1 MVDSDNGI
9 TNLHVPNDVIIDASM
24 PPLVRDGGKMWNKK
38 NQLEDTKALIP
49 DRSYAS
55 IYDAIVKDCREHGQ
69 FDHSTMGSVANVGL
83 MAQKAEEYGSHDK
96 TFEIADTGRVV
107 VSDSKTGK
115 TIFTHQVEKGDIW
128 RMCQTKDE
136 PIRDWVRLA
145 VNRARAAKTPA
156 IFWLDAKRAHDAVL
170 IEKVHRYLKDHD
182 TKGLDIQVM
191 APAEAMKFSC
201 ARARAGKDTISV
213 TGNVLRDYLTDLFP
227 ILELGT
233 SAKMLSIVP
242 LLKGGGLFETGAG
255 GSAPKH
261 VEQFQKEGH
270 LRWDSLGEYLAVAVS
285 LEHLA
290 QVSKKPEA
298 QRLAD
303 TLNAAVGKVLENN
316 KSPSRKAKETDNRG
330 STYYIA
336 KVRKFWYVFAVSQ
349 SILCSIG
356 LRSCPRRTPT
366 LRSWPTIWPRTRRR
380 FPRI

>member
-1 MVDSDNGI
+1 MVDSENGI

-24 PPLVRDGGKMWNKK
+24 PPLIRDGGKMWNKK

-49 DRSYAS
+49 DRAYAS

-96 TFEIADTGRVV
+96 TFEIPGNGRVV
-107 VSDSKTGK
+107 VSDAKTGK

-145 VNRARAAKTPA
+145 VNRARAAKVPA
-156 IFWLDAKRAHDAVL
+156 VFWLDAKRAHDAVL
-170 IEKVHRYLKDHD
+170 IEKVNRYLKDHD
-182 TKGLDIQVM
+182 TKGLDIQIM
-191 APAEAMKFSC
+191 TPAEAMKFSC

-261 VEQFQKEGH
+261 VEQFHKEGH

-303 TLNAAVGKVLENN
+303 TLNAAVGKVLESN
-316 KSPSRKAKETDNRG
+316 KSPSRKAKEIDNRG

-336 KVRKFWYVFAVSQ
+336 KVGVQQVAE
-349 SILCSIG
+349 
-356 LRSCPRRTPT
+356 
-366 LRSWPTIWPRTRRR
+366 
-380 FPRI
+380 